1 MIFQFRRLSATVLA
15 VALTYSS
22 APVICGQDSVVK
34 VPMTIVTSG
43 DNPFVGLTIGS
54 PAPHLNIEHWLSD
67 GNGKWP
73 HVTQFEPGKVY
84 LVEFWAT
91 WCGPCL
97 KALPRLVDLQNQ
109 YAEQGVQF
117 ISISDESLAK
127 IQPFLAKQVPSGGP
141 TPDAKSEPMTYG
153 ELVSG
158 YSLTSDPD
166 RSVGKDYMLAAGQSG
181 IPCGFLVGKTGLIE
195 WIGHPAQVEEP
206 LAAILSG
213 NWNRDEFAKEFKPKQ
228 LRDAIVGMLEQA
240 LGSGDMQQAK
250 SILGAAKQYATEDP
264 ELAAM
269 LDDVEF
275 QMKLEPVQKHLE
287 YGEFDDALER
297 LNQIAKT
304 ATPAQKMML
313 SMATVTV
320 LMAKGD
326 FDDAAKTIREI
337 TASEAADIDTLYSVA
352 VQVAES
358 STGKAKIPE
367 ALTDAAIAA
376 IQKAGARLP
385 PNHPRIVSTMKQLE
399 KMKAGGK

>member
-1 MIFQFRRLSATVLA
+1 MRL
-15 VALTYSS
+15 
-22 APVICGQDSVVK
+22 
-34 VPMTIVTSG
+34 
-43 DNPFVGLTIGS
+43 
-54 PAPHLNIEHWLSD
+54 LS
-67 GNGKWP
+67 W
-73 HVTQFEPGKVY
+73 
-84 LVEFWAT
+84 
-91 WCGPCL
+91 
-97 KALPRLVDLQNQ
+97 
-109 YAEQGVQF
+109 
-117 ISISDESLAK
+117 
-127 IQPFLAKQVPSGGP
+127 
-141 TPDAKSEPMTYG
+141 
-153 ELVSG
+153 
-158 YSLTSDPD
+158 
-166 RSVGKDYMLAAGQSG
+166 
-181 IPCGFLVGKTGLIE
+181 KTGLIE